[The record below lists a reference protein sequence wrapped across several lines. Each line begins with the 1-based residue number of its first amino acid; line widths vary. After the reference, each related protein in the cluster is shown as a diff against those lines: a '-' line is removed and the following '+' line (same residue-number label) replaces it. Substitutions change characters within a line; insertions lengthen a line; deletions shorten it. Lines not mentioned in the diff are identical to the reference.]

1 MFREGYFKLAIVEE
15 PKIKVIELPYL
26 NNELSMLILLPE
38 VVHED
43 FTGLEQV
50 IPSLLSSY
58 IWKGMNTEQYSIA
71 PVWSKKQWGKQNLFI
86 FSFHSLQCYY
96 YQ

>member
-1 MFREGYFKLAIVEE
+1 MFQNERKTVQMMFREGYFKLAIIEE
-15 PKIKVIELPYL
+15 PKIKVIELPYF

-43 FTGLEQV
+43 FTGIEQV

-58 IWKGMNTEQYSIA
+58 I
-71 PVWSKKQWGKQNLFI
+71 
-86 FSFHSLQCYY
+86 
-96 YQ
+96 